1 VTITRLKEDEQ
12 VLSQNMDM
20 SAVAAL
26 FTGKLDRAELMTEE
40 TIEYGSVWGQQHSD
54 VLKNFADQILHDA
67 EPLAPGSDGIHG
79 VRLANAIHLS
89 SWTGQEVS
97 IDDFDEETYMRE
109 LNKRIADEG
118 KFEQRS

>member
-1 VTITRLKEDEQ
+1 
-12 VLSQNMDM
+12 
-20 SAVAAL
+20 
-26 FTGKLDRAELMTEE
+26 MTEE